1 MPIQTMN
8 IIVTTLHPTT
18 IIMKNE
24 PPPIIN
30 PINANNFRANLAEYF
45 SDKKSDN
52 FAKTIQPA
60 ALPIFGIDAKNPA
73 FCKSRFN
80 L

>member
-1 MPIQTMN
+1 
-8 IIVTTLHPTT
+8 
-18 IIMKNE
+18 MKNE
-24 PPPIIN
+24 PPPMMN
-30 PINANNFRANLAEYF
+30 PINANNFLAILAEYF

-52 FAKTIQPA
+52 FANKIQPA

-73 FCKSRFN
+73 FCKSRFS